1 MNRETKTFQGD
12 APGQEWQ
19 LNVLNFSG
27 SDPQAPAA
35 YLQAALHGGEFPGVA
50 ALHFLIPMLQQ
61 AEDEGRLLGD
71 VTIVPMANPIGMSQF
86 LNHQHLG
93 RFDFASRTNF
103 NRSHALL
110 PDFETSGLPNLDAPI
125 SADKRLK
132 AELMRMA
139 LKHDIILDLHCDDE
153 SENYVYLHESF
164 WPDMADLTEA
174 LGSTA
179 VLLWNDPRDA
189 AFDEACAHPLIATGR
204 NSHDMTRRAVTTIEF
219 RGMSDV
225 SGDFG
230 KIDAFGLLRFLTHRS
245 VVRGESGLKGE
256 VLNKNVTPL
265 ANVEMIKAPIGGMV
279 LYHVAPGD
287 DVTEGQRLATLVFE
301 PGATDGSVDL
311 YAPQAGHILT
321 RRSARFLTRGD
332 DVLKLLG
339 NRPSSA
345 AKKPGALE
353 A

>member
-1 MNRETKTFQGD
+1 MRKEIKTFQGD

-19 LNVLNFSG
+19 LNVLNFYG

-50 ALHFLIPMLQQ
+50 ALHFLVPMLQQ
-61 AEDEGRLLGD
+61 AEDEGLLLGN

-93 RFDFASRTNF
+93 RFDLATRVNF
-103 NRSHALL
+103 NRSHTLL
-110 PDFETSGLPNLDAPI
+110 PDFDTSGLPSLDAPI

-139 LKHDIILDLHCDDE
+139 LKHEIILDLHCDDE

-164 WPDMADLTEA
+164 WPAMADLTEA
-174 LGSTA
+174 LGSTT

-189 AFDEACAHPLIATGR
+189 AFDEACAHPLIADGKNR
-204 NSHDMTRRAVTTIEF
+204 FDMTRRAVATVEF
-219 RGMSDV
+219 RGMADV
-225 SGDFG
+225 SGDLG
-230 KIDAFGLLRFLTHRS
+230 KTDAAGLMRFLMHRG
-245 VVRGESGLKGE
+245 VIKGESGLKGA
-256 VLNKNVTPL
+256 VLGKNITPL
-265 ANVEMIKAPIGGMV
+265 SNIEMIKAPAGGMV
-279 LYHVAPGD
+279 FYHVAPGD
-287 DVTEGQRLATLVFE
+287 DVTEGQWLATLVFE
-301 PGATDGSVDL
+301 PGAADGSVDL

-339 NRPSSA
+339 NRPSLA
-345 AKKPGALE
+345 AKRLGALE